1 MTSLGMPL
9 PVDALSAKLR
19 RFADPSAP
27 KPARMMAAKGLVPLG
42 GAELV
47 TLLCQLGAASDRD
60 LGDQAR
66 ETLAGLPDNLL
77 LESADQ
83 PLPAPILHALAQHFA
98 KRSDVLERIVQN
110 TATDSATIEII
121 ARTAEERL
129 TEIIAVNQERLLLAP
144 EIIEALYKNR
154 NTRMSTADRI
164 VELAARHGLDLKGIP
179 SFRAHVE
186 ALRGQLIPEPC
197 EEALPGDSIFRE
209 ALAADGDEDA
219 IDLTS
224 DADADEQEKLK
235 DKFRPL
241 AFRIREMNAA
251 EKIRL
256 ATIGDAAARAL
267 LIRDP
272 NRTVSHAAI
281 SSPSLTEN
289 EASAFAH
296 SKEISEDILRYIGN
310 RCEWLRSYEIK
321 RALAFNPK
329 TPSGIALRFINHL
342 RPNDLKVLAKGRS
355 VPGAVKSAAMH
366 RLETKDKKG
375 KR

>member
-1 MTSLGMPL
+1 MPL
-9 PVDALSAKLR
+9 PDEALSSRLR
-19 RFADPSAP
+19 RFADPNAP
-27 KPARMMAAKGLVPLG
+27 KPARMMAAKGLVPVK

-47 TLLCQLGAASDRD
+47 TLLCQLGAADDRE
-60 LGDQAR
+60 LSQTAR
-66 ETLAGLPDNLL
+66 DTLTGLPEAVLF
-77 LESADQ
+77 EGAERQ
-83 PLPAPILHALAQHFA
+83 LPAAVLHALSQHF
-98 KRSDVLERIVQN
+98 KGRPEVLERVVQN
-110 TATDSATIEII
+110 SSTDSETIALV
-121 ARTAEERL
+121 ARSASERL
-129 TEIIAVNQERLLLAP
+129 TEIIAVNQERLLAAP
-144 EIIEALYKNR
+144 AIIEALYKNR

-164 VELAARHGLDLKGIP
+164 VELAARHELDLKGIP

-186 ALRGQLIPEPC
+186 AIRGQLIPEPT
-197 EEALPGDSIFRE
+197 EEALPGDSIFQAALE
-209 ALAADGDEDA
+209 ADSDEDA
-219 IDLTS
+219 IEL
-224 DADADEQEKLK
+224 DADAQAAADAAEKLK
-235 DKFRPL
+235 EKFKPL
-241 AFRIREMNAA
+241 AYRIREMNAA

-310 RCEWLRSYEIK
+310 RREWLRSYEIK

-329 TPSGIALRFINHL
+329 TPSGVALRFISHL
-342 RPNDLKVLAKGRS
+342 RPNDLKLLAKSRS
-355 VPGAVKSAAMH
+355 VAGSVKTAAVH
-366 RLETKDKKG
+366 RLEAKEKKR

>member
-1 MTSLGMPL
+1 
-9 PVDALSAKLR
+9 
-19 RFADPSAP
+19 
-27 KPARMMAAKGLVPLG
+27 
-42 GAELV
+42 
-47 TLLCQLGAASDRD
+47 
-60 LGDQAR
+60 
-66 ETLAGLPDNLL
+66 
-77 LESADQ
+77 
-83 PLPAPILHALAQHFA
+83 
-98 KRSDVLERIVQN
+98 
-110 TATDSATIEII
+110 
-121 ARTAEERL
+121 
-129 TEIIAVNQERLLLAP
+129 
-144 EIIEALYKNR
+144 
-154 NTRMSTADRI
+154 
-164 VELAARHGLDLKGIP
+164 
-179 SFRAHVE
+179 VE

-310 RCEWLRSYEIK
+310 RREWLRSYEIK

-355 VPGAVKSAAMH
+355 VPGAVKTAAMH